1 MPDVRVVLDQ
11 AAIRAYARD
20 PSMGPALVEAAG
32 RGVAQAK
39 ALAPRRSGAGA
50 ASIGV
55 EPVLD
60 GPEWTAHAS
69 WDQVHHYMMFHELGT
84 RYLPAR
90 PFLVPA
96 FGGNR

>member
-1 MPDVRVVLDQ
+1 
-11 AAIRAYARD
+11 
-20 PSMGPALVEAAG
+20 MGPALVEAAG
-32 RGVAQAK
+32 PGVRQAK
-39 ALAPRRSGAGA
+39 GQAPHRTGAGA

-55 EPVLD
+55 EAVLD

-69 WDQVHHYMMFHELGT
+69 WDQLHHYMIFSERGT
-84 RYLPAR
+84 RFMPAR